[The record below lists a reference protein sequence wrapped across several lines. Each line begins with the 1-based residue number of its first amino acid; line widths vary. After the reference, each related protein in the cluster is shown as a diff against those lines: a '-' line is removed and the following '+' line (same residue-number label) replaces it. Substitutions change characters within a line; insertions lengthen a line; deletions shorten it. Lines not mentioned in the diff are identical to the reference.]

1 MNQVDPSNPK
11 FQAIARASILSSIEN
26 KHTQY
31 VSMADR
37 RAQGLLTMAAV
48 LAPVAISRINIPEFF
63 PSVVVFLV
71 GAATTIITATLC
83 LFPKRFRRIKPD
95 DRFPLHFSYIS
106 RQGRDEYLTQMSEI
120 IDDTT
125 LLANEV
131 AKDLYHL
138 SHDVL
143 IPKFR
148 WLRIAYASF
157 VASLCISLILLVY
170 NILSSAS

>member
-1 MNQVDPSNPK
+1 MSQESPSQPK
-11 FQAIARASILSSIEN
+11 FQSIARASILASIEN

-31 VSMADR
+31 VSMADK
-37 RAQGLLTMAAV
+37 RAQGLLTIAAI
-48 LAPVAISRINIPEFF
+48 LAPVAISRINVPEFL
-63 PSVVVFLV
+63 PSVVVYLI
-71 GAATTIITATLC
+71 GATATIVAATLC

-106 RQGRDEYLTQMSEI
+106 RQERDHYLDQMSEI
-120 IDDTT
+120 IEDTGE
-125 LLANEV
+125 LAKEV

-157 VASLCISLILLVY
+157 VGSLILSLILLVY
-170 NILSSAS
+170 NVLEARA

>member
-1 MNQVDPSNPK
+1 MNQADPSHPK
-11 FQAIARASILSSIEN
+11 FQSIARASILSSIEN

-37 RAQGLLTMAAV
+37 RAQGLLTMAAI
-48 LAPVAISRINIPEFF
+48 LAPVAISRINAPEFF

-71 GAATTIITATLC
+71 GAAATIIAATLC
-83 LFPKRFRRIKPD
+83 LFPKRFRRIQPD

-106 RQGRDEYLTQMSEI
+106 RQNRDEYMAQMSEI
-120 IDDTT
+120 IEDTT
-125 LLANEV
+125 QLSKEV

-157 VASLCISLILLVY
+157 VGSLCLSLILLVF
-170 NILSSAS
+170 NVLRSAN

>member
-1 MNQVDPSNPK
+1 MSQTDPSHPK
-11 FQAIARASILSSIEN
+11 FQSIARASILASIEN

-48 LAPVAISRINIPEFF
+48 LAPVAISRINDAAFF
-63 PSVVVFLV
+63 PSVAVFLV
-71 GAATTIITATLC
+71 GAATTIIAATLC
-83 LFPKRFRRIKPD
+83 LFPKRFRRIQPN

-106 RQGRDEYLTQMSEI
+106 RQKRDDYLAQMSDI

-125 LLANEV
+125 QLSKEV

-157 VASLCISLILLVY
+157 VGSLCLSLILLVY
-170 NILSSAS
+170 NVLRTSN

>member
-1 MNQVDPSNPK
+1 MNQADPAQPK
-11 FQAIARASILSSIEN
+11 FQSIARASILSSIEN

-48 LAPVAISRINIPEFF
+48 LVPVAISRINVAGFF
-63 PSVVVFLV
+63 PSVAIFLV
-71 GAATTIITATLC
+71 GAAATIIAATLC
-83 LFPKRFRRIKPD
+83 LFPKRFRRINPD
-95 DRFPLHFSYIS
+95 DRFLLHFSYIS
-106 RQGRDEYLTQMSEI
+106 RQKRDDYMAQMSEI
-120 IDDTT
+120 TSDTT
-125 LLANEV
+125 KLAEEV

-157 VASLCISLILLVY
+157 VGSLCLSLILLVY
-170 NILSSAS
+170 NILQAAN

>member
-1 MNQVDPSNPK
+1 MNQADPSQPK
-11 FQAIARASILSSIEN
+11 FQSIARASILASIEN

-31 VSMADR
+31 VAMADR

-48 LAPVAISRINIPEFF
+48 LAPVAISRINAPGFF
-63 PSVVVFLV
+63 PSVAVFLA
-71 GAATTIITATLC
+71 GAVVTIMAATLC
-83 LFPKRFRRIKPD
+83 LFPKRFRRIQNS

-106 RQGRDEYLTQMSEI
+106 RQNRDEYLAQMSEI

-125 LLANEV
+125 LLSKEV

-157 VASLCISLILLVY
+157 VGSLCLSLILLVF
-170 NILSSAS
+170 NILRTAS